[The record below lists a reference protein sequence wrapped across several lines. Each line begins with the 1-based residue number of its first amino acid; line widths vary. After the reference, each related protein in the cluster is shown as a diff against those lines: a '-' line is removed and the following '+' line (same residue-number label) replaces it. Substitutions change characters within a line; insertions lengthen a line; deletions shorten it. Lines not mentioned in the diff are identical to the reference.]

1 MRLATA
7 AADLL
12 LGAQCPGCGAPSTA
26 LCRRCWIALDP
37 APRLVRHHVVPV
49 VAAGEHTDLLRD
61 VIVAWKEENHST
73 LLAPLAHLLAA
84 SIAALPVDGP
94 LTLVP
99 VPTSRRSRRA
109 RGADLVLDLAHAAA
123 DHLHTIGLQ
132 ADVRATLTLTRRTA
146 DQSGLDA
153 EHRERNLH
161 GAFAARAT
169 SRGELVV
176 VDDVVTTG
184 ATIGEAVRALQAAGR
199 RPIAAAVVA
208 NRP

>member
-26 LCRRCWIALDP
+26 LCRRCWFALDP
-37 APRLVRHHVVPV
+37 SPRLVRGHAVPT
-49 VAAGEHTDLLRD
+49 VAAGEHTDLLRA
-61 VIVAWKEENHST
+61 VIVAWKEENHAT
-73 LLAPLAHLLAA
+73 LLAPLAHLVAA
-84 SIAALPVDGP
+84 SIAALPLDGP
-94 LTLVP
+94 LTLIP

-109 RGADLVLDLAHAAA
+109 RGADLVHELATTAAGLLREVGLDAEVQEAL
-123 DHLHTIGLQ
+123 
-132 ADVRATLTLTRRTA
+132 RLTRRTA

-153 EHRERNLH
+153 EQRARNLH
-161 GAFAARAT
+161 GAFAARST
-169 SRGELVV
+169 SRGAVVV
-176 VDDVVTTG
+176 VDDIVTTG
-184 ATIGEAVRALQAAGR
+184 ATIGEAVRALRAAGH